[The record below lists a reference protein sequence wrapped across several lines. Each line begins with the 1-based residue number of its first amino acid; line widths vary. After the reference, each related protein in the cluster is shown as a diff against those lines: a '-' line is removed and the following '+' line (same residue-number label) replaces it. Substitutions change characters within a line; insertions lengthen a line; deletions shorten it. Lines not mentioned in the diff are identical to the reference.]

1 MSKRILFWQSDRDS
15 CLAVGM
21 IRPDQDIFQLRGS
34 LARLWPFFK
43 TLCLGQLI
51 ENFSCAVQGRHVMT
65 ETGLSLFEH
74 SLAFAEV
81 EAMIGRKIGPGP
93 MKATVT
99 SKNGTGEEPF
109 DVTGSITKE
118 FLLEKVNTPPEIL
131 LIGLI
136 SCFNNL
142 TSHILAVFGMQGR
155 YRLLNTGVW
164 GICFMSVFIW
174 GFFSWNPQTNT
185 DAWISRFPT
194 VCIVGFIPHLLILVG
209 ISICACI
216 YSFALLLS
224 VLSLPVGLPPARS
237 IAERFWL
244 AYDNFQVNAQISSL
258 RLNMHDDFYSNLLRI
273 GFTALTVASEA
284 VYLNEK
290 RPIDVSRWTW
300 LEEERMAE
308 IEQSRQDSNLLR
320 STVPEGSRQS
330 GFTSAQKFAAQQQ
343 VRSRKWV
350 SGYAREKT
358 TEELKSG
365 LARGNRRMAADGIG
379 AVQRGSRYLM
389 AYELFT
395 GIFWLITNWFA
406 MGLLAVTE
414 KIGLTRLSVRLRRQV
429 NSLRDMK
436 NLRKMEVQRTTTEA
450 QPESLDFWL
459 LSDDGVLSLPENENV
474 DVEAETKKR
483 LRIASDDWGQEEER
497 KLESTLYGWWMHGGW
512 WGEKDNSG
520 AYQPPERDDDTTS
533 VLSMST
539 DHSEA
544 EWESDDNE
552 EGRRTPTQRDH
563 HPLSRESTPMV
574 DLSLDTARLARLLNP
589 RDAEERQEAR
599 ILAHHLESDRIVT
612 RSQYHYAQEFDRA
625 HVLTSTRYKPLGFT
639 TSSPSGRLTP
649 HEEAEVLEHLILS
662 RRSHHAATAA
672 VDPDNS
678 TAWRDGAEGLGS
690 SGPQCVVCQSAPRTI
705 MGWPCRCL
713 SLCEECRISLAMNN
727 FGTCVCCRQDVAGF
741 SRLFVP

>member
-1 MSKRILFWQSDRDS
+1 
-15 CLAVGM
+15 
-21 IRPDQDIFQLRGS
+21 
-34 LARLWPFFK
+34 
-43 TLCLGQLI
+43 
-51 ENFSCAVQGRHVMT
+51 MT

-81 EAMIGRKIGPGP
+81 ETMIGNKFGSGPL
-93 MKATVT
+93 KATAT
-99 SKNGTGEEPF
+99 LKNGTGEEPF
-109 DVTGSITKE
+109 DVAGSITKE
-118 FLLEKVNTPPEIL
+118 FLLGKVNTPPEIL

-164 GICFMSVFIW
+164 GVCFMSVFLW
-174 GFFSWNPQTNT
+174 GFFTWNPQSNT

-224 VLSLPVGLPPARS
+224 VFSLPVGLPPARS
-237 IAERFWL
+237 IADRFWL

-308 IEQSRQDSNLLR
+308 IEDSRQGSTILKVGNPRQSDITSAHNLA
-320 STVPEGSRQS
+320 TQQEMGSRN
-330 GFTSAQKFAAQQQ
+330 
-343 VRSRKWV
+343 WV
-350 SGYAREKT
+350 SGYAKEKT
-358 TEELKSG
+358 TEQLKSRLG
-365 LARGNRRMAADGIG
+365 RANRRMTADGIG
-379 AVQRGSRYLM
+379 AVQRGSRYMM

-395 GIFWLITNWFA
+395 GIFWLITSWFA
-406 MGLLAVTE
+406 MGLLTVTE
-414 KIGLTRLSVRLRRQV
+414 KIGLSTLSLRLRRQV
-429 NSLRDMK
+429 NNYRDTK
-436 NLRKMEVQRTTTEA
+436 NLRKMEVQQMTPEA
-450 QPESLDFWL
+450 QPKPLDFWL
-459 LSDDGVLSLPENENV
+459 LSDDGILSLPDNENV

-483 LRIASDDWGQEEER
+483 LRIANDHWGQEEQR
-497 KLESTLYGWWMHGGW
+497 KLDSTLYGWWMHGGW

-520 AYQPPERDDDTTS
+520 TYQPSEEGDDTTS
-533 VLSMST
+533 VVST
-539 DHSEA
+539 SNDQSGA
-544 EWESDDNE
+544 EWESEDNE
-552 EGRRTPTQRDH
+552 DGRTTPTQRD
-563 HPLSRESTPMV
+563 PNPRSRESSPII
-574 DLSLDTARLARLLNP
+574 DLSLDTALLARLLNP
-589 RDAEERQEAR
+589 KDAEERQEAR

-612 RSQYHYAQEFDRA
+612 RSQYHHAQEFDRA
-625 HVLTSTRYKPLGFT
+625 HVLTSTRYRPPGFT
-639 TSSPSGRLTP
+639 TSSVSGRLTP

-662 RRSHHAATAA
+662 RRSHHATTAG
-672 VDPDNS
+672 VDPDSS
-678 TAWRDGAEGLGS
+678 TAWRNGAEGLGS